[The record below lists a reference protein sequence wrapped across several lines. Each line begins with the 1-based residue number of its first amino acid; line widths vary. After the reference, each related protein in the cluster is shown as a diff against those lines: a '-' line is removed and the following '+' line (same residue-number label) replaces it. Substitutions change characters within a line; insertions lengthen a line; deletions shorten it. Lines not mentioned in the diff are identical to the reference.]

1 MCIHMYIHTHFTSAT
16 LSWKLYVHTW
26 GLCVICIHTTY
37 KPVCGHIYKQCL
49 CLCVCTCVC
58 SNLQTFLLQTWN
70 FDRNGKL
77 YSHTQDNHCI
87 RITALPQ
94 PRFSRLAVGWAATAG
109 GGVGLAIF
117 VICGLVYLKK
127 QHLACCGQYSGVAP
141 EGKEEDEIV
150 GYTELEVNSCDWPM
164 ERRQVHTYIHA
175 AITSGH
181 IPH

>member
-1 MCIHMYIHTHFTSAT
+1 M
-16 LSWKLYVHTW
+16 
-26 GLCVICIHTTY
+26 
-37 KPVCGHIYKQCL
+37 CGHIYKQCL

-70 FDRNGKL
+70 FDRNGKR

-109 GGVGLAIF
+109 GGAGLAIF

-127 QHLACCGQYSGVAP
+127 QRLACCGQYSGVAP

-150 GYTELEVNSCDWPM
+150 GYTELEVNSCNWPM
-164 ERRQVHTYIHA
+164 EHRQVHTYIRTYMQPSPVDTFH
-175 AITSGH
+175 TNGTH
-181 IPH
+181 IHMYV